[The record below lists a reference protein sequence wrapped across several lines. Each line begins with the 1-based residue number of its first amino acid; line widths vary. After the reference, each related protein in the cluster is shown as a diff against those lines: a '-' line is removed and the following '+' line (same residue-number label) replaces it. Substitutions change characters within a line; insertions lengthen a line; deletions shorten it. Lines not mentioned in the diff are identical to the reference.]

1 MVTDCVQTR
10 KKRGSDSYATQQK
23 KAINQLRLNK
33 VIFTVGN
40 LLQLQRKG
48 ILTRTDPESIWSNL
62 YLYDYEADFISKL
75 NRIE

>member
-10 KKRGSDSYATQQK
+10 KKRGSDSYAIQQK
-23 KAINQLRLNK
+23 KTYQLRLNK